1 MTRLVVT
8 GIRGPAFR
16 EPRSLVEQ
24 LAAGVDY
31 ISEKQRQEELA
42 ECVDSDKLP
51 SEYTLA
57 EVHGE
62 LSRVVSRG

>member
-16 EPRSLVEQ
+16 EQRSLEQ
-24 LAAGVDY
+24 ILKASTDYNDEAAR
-31 ISEKQRQEELA
+31 QRVLA
-42 ECVDSDKLP
+42 ECVDSDRLP
-51 SEYTLA
+51 SECALEIT
-57 EVHGE
+57 HRE

>member
-16 EPRSLVEQ
+16 EQRSLEQ
-24 LAAGVDY
+24 ILKASTDYNDEAAR
-31 ISEKQRQEELA
+31 QRVLA
-42 ECVDSDKLP
+42 ECVDSDRLP
-51 SEYTLA
+51 SEYVLA

-62 LSRVVSRG
+62 LDRVVSRG